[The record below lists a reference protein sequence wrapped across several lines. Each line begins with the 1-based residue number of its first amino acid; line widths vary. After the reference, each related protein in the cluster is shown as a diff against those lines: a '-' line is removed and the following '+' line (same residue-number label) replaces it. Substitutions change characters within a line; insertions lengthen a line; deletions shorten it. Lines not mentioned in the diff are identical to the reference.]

1 MTSRSAWYVS
11 CWDPPRCSATSRSWR
26 GRRPSPR
33 RSWARAV
40 RPGRSPAQGRTG
52 AVLRPAR
59 PVLGLTAD
67 LGAAQPLLAVVD
79 GHWCDEPSLRFL
91 AYLVRRLDGLPVAL
105 LVATRSTAA
114 NAQRVLLDL
123 LAAEPL
129 AVTARPRPLGRPWRG
144 HARPRGTESAR
155 TDVHCRLVTGG
166 NPFLLVEL
174 LAELGAA
181 GVAAR
186 AAEVD
191 RIAAVVVPRGVQRAV
206 LARLR
211 GLPGSAAELARAV
224 AVLGDGADP
233 RRGARLVGLG
243 ETGLGE

>member
-1 MTSRSAWYVS
+1 MDT
-11 CWDPPRCSATSRSWR
+11 
-26 GRRPSPR
+26 
-33 RSWARAV
+33 
-40 RPGRSPAQGRTG
+40 
-52 AVLRPAR
+52 
-59 PVLGLTAD
+59 
-67 LGAAQPLLAVVD
+67 
-79 GHWCDEPSLRFL
+79 
-91 AYLVRRLDGLPVAL
+91 LVRAAL
-105 LVATRSTAA
+105 SPPEPTFTAA
-114 NAQRVLLDL
+114 
-123 LAAEPL
+123 
-129 AVTARPRPLGRPWRG
+129 
-144 HARPRGTESAR
+144 
-155 TDVHCRLVTGG
+155 CRLVTGG

-211 GLPGSAAELARAV
+211 GLPGSAAALARAA

-243 ETGLGE
+243 ETGLGETGLGE